1 MRLPRRSGF
10 RAAVAG
16 LAQSGGL
23 APPPANCFSLT
34 IQGRLQYSGNVKEV
48 GDHSTRKALDE
59 LTSVLAHCDDPR
71 LIREFLQSILTAN
84 EVKEIATRW
93 ALVRL
98 IDIGRSQRSIAR
110 ELGLSLCKITR
121 GSKELK
127 KRNSAFR
134 QMVESY
140 KGIVQSA

>member
-1 MRLPRRSGF
+1 M
-10 RAAVAG
+10 
-16 LAQSGGL
+16 
-23 APPPANCFSLT
+23 
-34 IQGRLQYSGNVKEV
+34 KEV

>member
-1 MRLPRRSGF
+1 MPRG
-10 RAAVAG
+10 AVAD
-16 LAQSGGL
+16 
-23 APPPANCFSLT
+23 CFSLT
-34 IQGRLQYSGNVKEV
+34 VHVRRQYSGAVKEAAEKP
-48 GDHSTRKALDE
+48 TTEALDE
-59 LTSVLAHCDDPR
+59 LASVLAHCEDPR
-71 LIREFLQSILTAN
+71 LIKEFLQSILTSN
-84 EVKEIATRW
+84 EVKEVATRW

-98 IDIGRSQRSIAR
+98 IDIGMSQRGIAR

>member
-1 MRLPRRSGF
+1 M
-10 RAAVAG
+10 
-16 LAQSGGL
+16 
-23 APPPANCFSLT
+23 
-34 IQGRLQYSGNVKEV
+34 KEV
-48 GDHSTRKALDE
+48 GEHSTREALDE
-59 LTSVLAHCDDPR
+59 LSSVLAHCDDPR

-98 IDIGRSQRSIAR
+98 IDLGMSQRSIAR

-134 QMVESY
+134 QMVDSY
-140 KGIVQSA
+140 KGIVRSA